1 MIKIYKL
8 LNNNQKIKVFYL
20 ILLILLLSFC
30 EVLAFYLLTPIIN
43 YFSGSTNNLVNINF
57 FKINY
62 LSLKN
67 LVIFFLLIFFFRCL
81 ISIIISFYRGKLVKN
96 VNDDL
101 SQRIYSNYLNQDYIF
116 FLKNNSSSLISNV
129 IHQIDNF
136 SYRVIDN
143 FILLFTELIVVISI
157 ITYLLFI
164 YFKGSLILIFTIL
177 FFFIFL
183 FTKFKSEFK
192 KLGSKKVIYDSY
204 KINDLQKSFHIIQNI
219 KLDNL
224 ENFFIKK
231 FEKNTQHSSKSYFFL
246 QVLTEIPRPLIE
258 LIFLTMI
265 FLIMY
270 IFYHYLSLSK
280 AEILSMM
287 ALFGV
292 SIFRLLPSC
301 NKIMN
306 CSNVVKYYSS
316 TVDVIFNEINN
327 LKNRNIASNNCT
339 FNDVITLDNVTF
351 CYPETN
357 KIIFN
362 NVNLT
367 IKKNETVGIQG
378 DSGSGKSTL
387 LNVISYLLKPDS
399 GKIYIDKTL
408 IENVFTAYQK
418 KIGYV
423 SQNTYLTEESLLENI
438 ALGVEKTDIDYNLFE
453 EVIKKSNLDKFIREL
468 PLGKNTLLGEKG
480 SWLSGGQQQ
489 RIGIARALYKK
500 PEILILDEATNA
512 LDEKSELE
520 IFNTIQKLKNTMTVI
535 IVSHKK
541 ILFDFCDKVFELKNG
556 LLSKIK

>member
-8 LNNNQKIKVFYL
+8 LNKNQKKKVFNL

-30 EVLAFYLLTPIIN
+30 EVLTFYLLTPIIN
-43 YFSGSTNNLVNINF
+43 YFSASANNPVDINF
-57 FKINY
+57 FGINNV
-62 LSLKN
+62 SLKS
-67 LVIFFLLIFFFRCL
+67 LVMFFLLIFFIRCL
-81 ISIIISFYRGKLVKN
+81 ISIIISFYRGKLVKD

-116 FLKNNSSSLISNV
+116 FLKKNSSNLISNL
-129 IHQIDNF
+129 INQIDNF
-136 SYRVIDN
+136 SYRVLDN
-143 FILLFTELIVVISI
+143 FILLFTESVVVISI
-157 ITYLLFI
+157 ISYLLFA

-177 FFFIFL
+177 FFFTLL

-192 KLGSKKVIYDSY
+192 KLGSKKVIHDSY

-231 FEKNTQHSSKSYFFL
+231 FEKNTKLSSKSYFFL

-258 LIFLTMI
+258 LIFLTII
-265 FLIMY
+265 FFIMY
-270 IFYHYLSLSK
+270 IFFYYLYLSK
-280 AEILSMM
+280 ADILSMM
-287 ALFGV
+287 AIFGV

-306 CSNVVKYYSS
+306 CSNVVKYYSL

-327 LKNRNIASNNCT
+327 LKTKIIPIGDCT
-339 FNDVITLDNVTF
+339 FDDSITLENINF

-357 KIIFN
+357 KIILN

-367 IKKNETVGIQG
+367 IKKNDIVGIKG
-378 DSGSGKSTL
+378 ASGSGKSTL
-387 LNVISYLLKPDS
+387 LNIISYLLKPDS
-399 GKIYIDKTL
+399 GKMYIDKIL
-408 IENVFTAYQK
+408 IKNVFSAYQK

-423 SQNTYLTEESLLENI
+423 SQKTYLTEESLLENI
-438 ALGVEKTDIDYNLFE
+438 ALGVEKTDIDYNLLE

-520 IFNTIQKLKNTMTVI
+520 IFNTIQNLKNTMTVI

-541 ILFDFCDKVFELKNG
+541 TLFDFCDKVFELKNG

>member
-1 MIKIYKL
+1 M
-8 LNNNQKIKVFYL
+8 
-20 ILLILLLSFC
+20 
-30 EVLAFYLLTPIIN
+30 
-43 YFSGSTNNLVNINF
+43 YF
-57 FKINY
+57 
-62 LSLKN
+62 
-67 LVIFFLLIFFFRCL
+67 
-81 ISIIISFYRGKLVKN
+81 
-96 VNDDL
+96 
-101 SQRIYSNYLNQDYIF
+101 
-116 FLKNNSSSLISNV
+116 
-129 IHQIDNF
+129 
-136 SYRVIDN
+136 
-143 FILLFTELIVVISI
+143 
-157 ITYLLFI
+157 
-164 YFKGSLILIFTIL
+164 
-177 FFFIFL
+177 
-183 FTKFKSEFK
+183 
-192 KLGSKKVIYDSY
+192 
-204 KINDLQKSFHIIQNI
+204 
-219 KLDNL
+219 
-224 ENFFIKK
+224 
-231 FEKNTQHSSKSYFFL
+231 
-246 QVLTEIPRPLIE
+246 
-258 LIFLTMI
+258 
-265 FLIMY
+265 
-270 IFYHYLSLSK
+270 FYHYLSLSK

-438 ALGVEKTDIDYNLFE
+438 ALGVEKKDIDYNLFE

-520 IFNTIQKLKNTMTVI
+520 IFNTIQNLKNTMTVI
-535 IVSHKK
+535 VVSHKK
-541 ILFDFCDKVFELKNG
+541 TLFDFCDKVFELKNG

>member
-1 MIKIYKL
+1 
-8 LNNNQKIKVFYL
+8 
-20 ILLILLLSFC
+20 
-30 EVLAFYLLTPIIN
+30 
-43 YFSGSTNNLVNINF
+43 
-57 FKINY
+57 

-67 LVIFFLLIFFFRCL
+67 LVTFFLLIFFFRCL
-81 ISIIISFYRGKLVKN
+81 ISIIISFYRGQLVKN

-143 FILLFTELIVVISI
+143 FILLFTELVVVISI

-192 KLGSKKVIYDSY
+192 KLGSKKIIYDSY

-231 FEKNTQHSSKSYFFL
+231 FEKNTQLSSKSYFFL

-327 LKNRNIASNNCT
+327 LKNRNISNNNCT
-339 FNDVITLDNVTF
+339 FNDIITLDNVTF

-367 IKKNETVGIQG
+367 IKKNEIVGIQG

-399 GKIYIDKTL
+399 GKIYIDKIL

-423 SQNTYLTEESLLENI
+423 SQKTYLTEESLLENI

-468 PLGKNTLLGEKG
+468 SLGKNTLLGEKG